1 MSKFEL
7 GDVVVIVGVTD
18 LDGEFVEA
26 GTQIT
31 DPKHEITM
39 DWRDPAQ
46 TLIGTI
52 GTVVE
57 NAMND
62 YYDISIHF
70 DWNADNEMLS
80 FKEADAEKVLAYKV
94 TGTVPTPMSNPRMTQ
109 FDHHPSTEPGGR
121 SEQLGEAGRK
131 VSVTTKSKNV
141 ADQLVSVFEKVYSK
155 TTLEAIR

>member
-31 DPKHEITM
+31 DPKHELTM
-39 DWRDPAQ
+39 DWRDPQQ
-46 TLIGTI
+46 TLIGTV

-94 TGTVPTPMSNPRMTQ
+94 TGTIPTPMSNPRRPA
-109 FDHHPSTEPGGR
+109 FDHHPSTEP
-121 SEQLGEAGRK
+121 SKKAEAIGEAGHT
-131 VSVTTKSKNV
+131 VTVTTESKTV
-141 ADQLVSVFEKVYSK
+141 ADQLVSVYEKVFEKV
-155 TTLEAIR
+155 TVEAVR